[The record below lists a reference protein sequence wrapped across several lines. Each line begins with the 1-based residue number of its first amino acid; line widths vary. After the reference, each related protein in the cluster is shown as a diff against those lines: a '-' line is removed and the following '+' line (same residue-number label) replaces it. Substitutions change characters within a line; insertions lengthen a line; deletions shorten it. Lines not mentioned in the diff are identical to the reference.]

1 MMRTSRPFAAE
12 EAAFDLGDD
21 RHEIGDAVDDVVGA
35 GRLEPGSR
43 RRATRR
49 ELARWERLGVGKR
62 QAEEIAGDGDA
73 DAPRAGIEPLGPLV
87 GEGSF
92 S

>member
-12 EAAFDLGDD
+12 ETAFDLGDD
-21 RHEIGDAVDDVVGA
+21 RHEIGDAIDDVVGA
-35 GRLEPGSR
+35 RRLEPACR
-43 RRATRR
+43 RRSARR
-49 ELARWERLGVGKR
+49 EVARRKRNGFGER